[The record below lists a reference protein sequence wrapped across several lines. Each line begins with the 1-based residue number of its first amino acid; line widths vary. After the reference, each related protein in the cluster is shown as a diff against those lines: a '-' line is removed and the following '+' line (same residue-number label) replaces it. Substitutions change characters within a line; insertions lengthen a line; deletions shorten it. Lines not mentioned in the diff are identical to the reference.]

1 MWSVP
6 YIVWSGQ
13 CAIFILQCAVC
24 IVHCAF
30 CIVQCVA
37 FIVQCAMWSALCSV
51 FSVQCAVCSVR
62 CAVCSVQRA
71 VRSSVQRAVCWCT
84 QIGSNYPAKILDHLS
99 RSWYFCV
106 CPETSKKSGQLKYFI
121 KCSQELRSW
130 YLVRPLSGQVP
141 FRCRF
146 SKLIW
151 TGHLQRQPGQVLA
164 NLEMTRYHLWK
175 WPLFLM
181 ANVTLKPSS
190 ISAVNSHSFSSLLNV
205 STHNLK
211 RPI

>member
-1 MWSVP
+1 MLYVKCSVHS
-6 YIVWSGQ
+6 VK
-13 CAIFILQCAVC
+13 FHFAVC
-24 IVHCAF
+24 CVHRSLR
-30 CIVQCVA
+30 I
-37 FIVQCAMWSALCSV
+37 LH
-51 FSVQCAVCSVR
+51 CAVCSVHCPVCNVR
-62 CAVCSVQRA
+62 CAVCSVKRA
-71 VRSSVQRAVCWCT
+71 VCSVQRAVCWCT

-146 SKLIW
+146 SNLIW